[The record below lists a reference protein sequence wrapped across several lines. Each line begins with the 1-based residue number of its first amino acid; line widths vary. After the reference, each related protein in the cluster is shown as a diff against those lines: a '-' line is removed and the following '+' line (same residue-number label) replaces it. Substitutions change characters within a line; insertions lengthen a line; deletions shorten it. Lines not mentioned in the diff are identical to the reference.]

1 MSNRLKAAL
10 AATAVATV
18 VVSASAP
25 AGIEL
30 VARGAISGSALD
42 KSGLTGSI
50 CSTLV
55 PANCIPQAVL
65 GGLGSAIAYT
75 GHDNVYVAAPDRGP
89 FDGLTDVPFP
99 DRIQYIH
106 FFISYFIRIK

>member
-10 AATAVATV
+10 AATAVATA

-30 VARGAISGSALD
+30 VARGAIAGSALD

-50 CSTLV
+50 CSALPRTVFRKRRWAASGLRSPT
-55 PANCIPQAVL
+55 PATTMPSSRSRTADRL
-65 GGLGSAIAYT
+65 T
-75 GHDNVYVAAPDRGP
+75 G
-89 FDGLTDVPFP
+89 
-99 DRIQYIH
+99 
-106 FFISYFIRIK
+106 